1 MITSRLSV
9 TPRISETN
17 QMGFIAEASFP
28 RWLDLGR
35 AVLLREQGLDYRQFE
50 LLGYWVPVLEI
61 GLTFH
66 RPAYYGDTLDIVTVV
81 RSRPTFRIRLDYE
94 VRREASLLATGY
106 SVHAFV
112 NRERRPV
119 RPPPAFMARL
129 EEVFPRNKSA

>member
-66 RPAYYGDTLDIVTVV
+66 RPAYYGDTLDIITVV

-112 NRERRPV
+112 NREQRPV

>member
-66 RPAYYGDTLDIVTVV
+66 RPAYYGDTLDIITVV

-112 NRERRPV
+112 NREQRPG

>member
-35 AVLLREQGLDYRQFE
+35 AALLREQGLDYRQFE